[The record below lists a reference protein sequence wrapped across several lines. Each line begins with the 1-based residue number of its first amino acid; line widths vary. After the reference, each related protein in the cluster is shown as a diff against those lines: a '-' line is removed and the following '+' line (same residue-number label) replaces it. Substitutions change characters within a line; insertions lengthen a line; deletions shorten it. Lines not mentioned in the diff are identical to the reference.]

1 MEKNNLKGFK
11 MLLENKSEILY
22 LSYIEIY
29 LSLADS
35 RLPSN
40 QAVPQKQY
48 LTKF

>member
-1 MEKNNLKGFK
+1 MENNLKGFK

-22 LSYIEIY
+22 YIEIY
-29 LSLADS
+29 QSLADS

>member
-22 LSYIEIY
+22 YIEIY
-29 LSLADS
+29 QYLADS

-48 LTKF
+48 LTEF